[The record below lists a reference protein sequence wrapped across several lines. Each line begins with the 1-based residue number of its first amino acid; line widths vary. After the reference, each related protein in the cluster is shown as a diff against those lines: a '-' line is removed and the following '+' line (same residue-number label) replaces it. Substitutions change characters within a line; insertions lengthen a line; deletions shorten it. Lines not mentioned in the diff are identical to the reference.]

1 MFPGPIIAWL
11 EGPLARARVAAP
23 VRKEAA
29 MVWRLLSQQ
38 QQRGAQFP
46 AGGRPP
52 KEAVEGRAAQ
62 DHEQAAGA
70 PQAGESPA
78 GRLEDRE
85 GDNTPTAPEPAV
97 QWDEVVQPPSG
108 HGRRQQQGEERDD
121 LPLPEGK

>member
-1 MFPGPIIAWL
+1 
-11 EGPLARARVAAP
+11 
-23 VRKEAA
+23 
-29 MVWRLLSQQ
+29 MVWTILRQQ

-46 AGGRPP
+46 DAGRPP

-62 DHEQAAGA
+62 DHEQA
-70 PQAGESPA
+70 GEQLPPGDYPTS
-78 GRLEDRE
+78 RIEDRDD
-85 GDNTPTAPEPAV
+85 DNTPTPREPDV